1 MAWILEYGELPK
13 GSVVMHI
20 CDNPSCV
27 NVKHLRVGTHADNVA
42 DKIAKK
48 RGNDGSRHGMSKLT
62 EDKVRQI
69 RSLYQNREANQY
81 ELAKRFGISQGT
93 ISEIINRKLWDHI

>member
-1 MAWILEYGELPK
+1 
-13 GSVVMHI
+13 
-20 CDNPSCV
+20 
-27 NVKHLRVGTHADNVA
+27 
-42 DKIAKK
+42 
-48 RGNDGSRHGMSKLT
+48 MSKLT